1 MAETTFTGVTFPRKI
16 FAMQVRIGPNWISA
30 ALTLIAGGVALNW
43 PSAGTLLMIVGAL
56 ILFAGVRVDGWHFSF
71 HFVDW
76 KRLWQVLIGLAAMA
90 GLLYGASWYRATIL
104 IPNLD
109 LTVFVDCKR
118 SKLPDVVPPSSEV
131 NTIGFGSPHA
141 SARHVGPARLAG
153 IAGAKL
159 TWLPEQQQE
168 VHLCRIIN
176 QGTDP
181 LFHLEMN
188 FDVSTLLAMEKKGQ
202 PKQGT
207 FSGPPIETF
216 PWTLHLDQIGS
227 RSQSNNSYDLY
238 MWNDG
243 PNIVQVN
250 LPTTAKAQIAGQSE
264 WRTFQLASPTLGG
277 FFIGPNPKVK
287 G

>member
-1 MAETTFTGVTFPRKI
+1 MAEITSTGAAFPRKI
-16 FAMQVRIGPNWISA
+16 FAMQIRIGPNWISA

-43 PSAGTLLMIVGAL
+43 PSAGTLLMIAGAL
-56 ILFAGVRVDGWHFSF
+56 VLLAGVRIDGWRFSF
-71 HFVDW
+71 HFGGW
-76 KRLWQVLIGLAAMA
+76 NWRRLVRVIVGLAVMA
-90 GLLYGASWYRATIL
+90 GLLYGAFWYRALT
-104 IPNLD
+104 PTNLD
-109 LTVFVDCKR
+109 LTIFVDCKR
-118 SKLPDVVPPSSEV
+118 SKLPDVVPPSGEV
-131 NTIGFGSPHA
+131 NTIAFGSLHA
-141 SARHVGPARLAG
+141 SARHIGPARLAG

-159 TWLPEQQQE
+159 TWLSEQQQE

-176 QGTDP
+176 QGTEP

-207 FSGPPIETF
+207 FSGPSIDAF

-227 RSQSNNSYDLY
+227 RSQSNSYDLY

-243 PNIVQVN
+243 PNFVQVN
-250 LPTTAKAQIAGQSE
+250 LPTTAKAQIAGQSD
-264 WRTFQLASPTLGG
+264 WRTFKLAPPTLGG